1 MISPNSRSIPRLNVE
16 EETGPVMTVEEGATL
31 TNERRKTPLTE
42 HCHCILLSGSSS
54 YCDQVT
60 CDGLPFAV

>member
-1 MISPNSRSIPRLNVE
+1 
-16 EETGPVMTVEEGATL
+16 MTVEEGATL